1 MEALE
6 QRIGKLENQ
15 NTLLKSGYKR
25 LKKENTS
32 LKDRLS
38 FYENPK
44 NSRNSSIPPSKDENR
59 PKRNQS
65 LRRPSGKK
73 PGGQPGHKGK
83 TLEMVENPDEVVD
96 LRPDYCNGCG
106 KSLKSV
112 APSDVK
118 ARQTVD
124 LPVPKPIFTE
134 YRTYAKTCT
143 CGCKSRASFPESVGS
158 PVSYGPRTES
168 LIGYFH
174 ARQHIPFAR
183 MKEMFNDVFGLKISE
198 GGIHYLLKRFSRKTK
213 PAYQEIKKRI
223 ATSPIIGADET
234 GVRVNGD
241 KDWFWTWQ
249 NPKLTYIVHSD
260 NRGSATIE
268 REFPDGFPGSILIR
282 DGWRAQAATVAA
294 HHQLCLAHV
303 QRRLNYLNEKY
314 SSASLGKDFSELFKS
329 SLKLEKQDRNKEKYR
344 TDRVGVVQKME
355 QLLEHPPEKKQK
367 ELYSFYKRMGRERQN
382 LFTFLFI
389 GDVPPD
395 NNGSERAVR
404 HIKVKQ
410 KISGQFKLGVTA
422 QNFAQIRSVID
433 TTIKNGQN
441 VLAALSLIA
450 KLEAKLDKP
459 FQNVPLFPVQKQI
472 DVPIESVPISGH

>member
-6 QRIGKLENQ
+6 QRIVKLENQ
-15 NTLLKSGYKR
+15 NTLLKSENRR

-83 TLEMVENPDEVVD
+83 TLEMVKNPDEVVD
-96 LRPDYCNGCG
+96 LNPDYCNGCG
-106 KSLKSV
+106 KSLESV

-118 ARQTVD
+118 ARQIID

-143 CGCKSRASFPESVGS
+143 CGCKSRADFPEGVGS
-158 PVSYGPRTES
+158 PVSYGPRSES

-183 MKEMFNDVFGLKISE
+183 MKEMFNDVFGLQISE
-198 GGIHYLLKRFSRKTK
+198 GGIHYLLERFSKKTK
-213 PAYQEIKKRI
+213 PAYQQIKERI
-223 ATSPIIGADET
+223 ATSLVVGTDET
-234 GVRVNGD
+234 GIRVNGD

-249 NPKLTYIVHSD
+249 NPKLTYIAYSD
-260 NRGSATIE
+260 NRGSATIK
-268 REFPDGFPGSILIR
+268 REFPVGFPQSVLVR

-314 SSASLGKDFSELFKS
+314 KTASLGKDFSQLFKD
-329 SLKLEKQDRNKEKYR
+329 SLKLGRQGRNDEKYK
-344 TDRVGVVQKME
+344 TDRAKLLQKME
-355 QLLEHPPEKKQK
+355 QLLEHPPDKRQK
-367 ELYSFYKRMGRERQN
+367 ERYAFYKRMGKEMQN

-389 GDVPPD
+389 EDVPPD

-404 HIKVKQ
+404 HTKIKQ
-410 KISGQFKLGVTA
+410 KISGQFKLGATA

-450 KLEAKLDKP
+450 KLEDK
-459 FQNVPLFPVQKQI
+459 
-472 DVPIESVPISGH
+472 